1 MLNGLL
7 SHLSKDAPEYTA
19 LLGLLAVAVIANMP
33 HPETIT
39 ALLGLSKPAQWLGV
53 GYKWGYDSL
62 QAFMAARN
70 PRQNETHIQT
80 SQQTAN
86 TSLTQDVV
94 LTSTPN
100 PTPPGGNPAKT
111 K

>member
-70 PRQNETHIQT
+70 PRQNET
-80 SQQTAN
+80 AN

-100 PTPPGGNPAKT
+100 PTSPGGNPAKT
-111 K
+111 R